1 MLHDMPVGLVP
12 GTAGLVPGLVA
23 VSSPPDSVAIRRF
36 SSSSPPSLQ
45 HGGRRLYT
53 NLRPHTLSD
62 RSPPH
67 RRYRLV
73 AGCPRP
79 TGLCRHRPAGLCRHC
94 PAGLCR
100 HRPAGLCR
108 HRRHF
113 SSAYH
118 LFEAFNIRHFG
129 CYVQKCKP
137 NKMADVGRMST
148 QMYSKDRSL

>member
-12 GTAGLVPGLVA
+12 ETAGLVPGLVA

-36 SSSSPPSLQ
+36 SSRP
-45 HGGRRLYT
+45 HHRFNMGRRLYT
-53 NLRPHTLSD
+53 DLRPHTLSD
-62 RSPPH
+62 RSPPPRH
-67 RRYRLV
+67 QPSPPSRRRLS
-73 AGCPRP
+73 PP
-79 TGLCRHRPAGLCRHC
+79 TGLCRHRPAGLGRHR

-108 HRRHF
+108 HRRRF

-129 CYVQKCKP
+129 CYVQ
-137 NKMADVGRMST
+137 
-148 QMYSKDRSL
+148 